1 MKIVRLPGYLSF
13 LLIALLF
20 LCIQAAC
27 AQSRQQPPY
36 GNYSASAGSAPI
48 PLPASVIPPEVT
60 PGTDTTPPSSK
71 PVSAPIA
78 QPATGGG
85 TGPGSNPGGSPAN
98 VTAPA
103 PGHVPGAPSAAPSI
117 VPGTSPAPAPG
128 ANPGALTPGTPLPSG
143 AIPPYNLPSDRG
155 ISSYPPAYRQDLTDK
170 LVLKRGLK
178 IIFPVKNG
186 LDTRWK
192 KVGDYEFVADVQYND
207 KRGYCFDWHMTP
219 PANCSGSRSVEIEDV
234 ANSHK
239 LSLFYPDKEFASLIG
254 YSSIVRASDYIYQKL
269 KAGEQFD
276 FSLDGPDAPL
286 VLRQESKPVAHQLN
300 FSANEM
306 VDILVDGYKVP
317 VRTVRGTTDAGWSYW
332 LLDNPNFPLL
342 VKGDGPFNWEGLAL
356 AYDGGLFPPP
366 PAPSKAGD
374 ADKARREAE
383 KIIKGLKDKGQA
395 TSYLILFD
403 FDSDK
408 LRPLSKQILTN
419 LSQYLKS
426 DPDVRL
432 RVEGHT
438 CTIGGGPYNMNL
450 SKRRA
455 ASVKRFLSENCGIK
469 GERLASAGFGYTK
482 PVASNKTESGRRK
495 NRRVVFSEL
504 NWKP

>member
-1 MKIVRLPGYLSF
+1 MKTVRLPGYLSF
-13 LLIALLF
+13 LSIALF
-20 LCIQAAC
+20 LCISAAC

-36 GNYSASAGSAPI
+36 ANYSASTGPAPL

-60 PGTDTTPPSSK
+60 PGTDTIPPSSK
-71 PVSAPIA
+71 PLPSS
-78 QPATGGG
+78 QPTGGG
-85 TGPGSNPGGSPAN
+85 ARSYHVGAPTAPAN
-98 VTAPA
+98 TTAPA
-103 PGHVPGAPSAAPSI
+103 PGHIPGAPSLAPAI

-128 ANPGALTPGTPLPSG
+128 ATPAVLPPGTALPPGAV
-143 AIPPYNLPSDRG
+143 PPYSLPSDQG
-155 ISSYPPAYRQDLTDK
+155 VSSYPPAYRQDLTEK
-170 LVLKRGLK
+170 LVLKKGLK
-178 IIFPVKNG
+178 IIFPVRNG

-192 KVGDYEFVADVQYND
+192 RVGDYEFVADVQYND
-207 KRGYCFDWHMTP
+207 GRGYCFDWHMTP
-219 PANCSGSRSVEIEDV
+219 PANCAGSRSVEIEDV
-234 ANSHK
+234 ANAHK

-254 YSSIVRASDYIYQKL
+254 FSSIVRASDYIYQKL

-276 FSLDGPDAPL
+276 FYLDGPDAPL
-286 VLRQESKPVAHQLN
+286 VLRQESKPVAHQLH
-300 FSANEM
+300 FTANEM
-306 VDILVDGYKVP
+306 VDILVDGFKVP
-317 VRTVRGTTDAGWSYW
+317 VRTVRGTTDSGWSYW

-342 VKGDGPFNWEGLAL
+342 VKGDGPFAWEGLSL

-366 PAPSKAGD
+366 TPSRSGD
-374 ADKARREAE
+374 ADKARREAD

-419 LSQYLKS
+419 LAQYLRS
-426 DPDVRL
+426 DQDVTL

-438 CTIGGGPYNMNL
+438 CTIGGGAYNLNL

-455 ASVKRFLSENCGIK
+455 ASVKRFLSENCGIT
-469 GERLASAGFGYTK
+469 GDRLVSAGYGYTK

-504 NWKP
+504 NFKP

>member
-1 MKIVRLPGYLSF
+1 MKIVRLPGDLS
-13 LLIALLF
+13 LLFFALF
-20 LCIQAAC
+20 LCIQAVC
-27 AQSRQQPPY
+27 AQNQQQLPY
-36 GNYSASAGSAPI
+36 GSYSATAGSAPI

-71 PVSAPIA
+71 PVPAPSA
-78 QPATGGG
+78 QQATAAPP
-85 TGPGSNPGGSPAN
+85 TAN
-98 VTAPA
+98 VSAPA
-103 PGHVPGAPSAAPSI
+103 PGHLPGAPGTAPSI

-128 ANPGALTPGTPLPSG
+128 TGSGTNLPSGTPLPSG
-143 AIPPYNLPSDRG
+143 ALPPYSLPSDQG
-155 ISSYPPAYRQDLTDK
+155 ASSYPPAYQQDLTGK
-170 LVLKRGLK
+170 LVLRKGLK
-178 IIFPVKNG
+178 IIFPVRNG

-207 KRGYCFDWHMTP
+207 GRGYCFDWHMTP
-219 PANCSGSRSVEIEDV
+219 PANSSGSRSVEIEDV

-269 KAGEQFD
+269 KSGEQFD

-286 VLRQESKPVAHQLN
+286 VLRQESKPVAHQLH
-300 FSANEM
+300 FAANEVM
-306 VDILVDGYKVP
+306 DILVDGFKVP
-317 VRTVRGTTDAGWSYW
+317 VRTVRGTTDSGWSYW
-332 LLDNPNFPLL
+332 LLDNANFPLL
-342 VKGDGPFNWEGLAL
+342 VKGDGPFAWEGLAL

-366 PAPSKAGD
+366 PAPPSKAGD

-383 KIIKGLKDKGQA
+383 KIIKGLKNKGQA

-408 LRPLSKQILTN
+408 LRPLSRQILTN
-419 LSQYLKS
+419 LSSYLNS
-426 DPDVRL
+426 YPDLKL

-455 ASVKRFLSENCGIK
+455 ASVKRFLSENCGVA
-469 GERLASAGFGYTK
+469 GDRLASAGYGYTK